1 MIIVAKLHDMFEFCL
16 FLPQFDPCNE
26 ALKQS
31 FYLLLH
37 SLTFLA
43 FCCSLGSHH
52 SSSLS
57 VLGLIQTSGYY
68 GRNNMSLLTVFHCIV
83 IAH

>member
-1 MIIVAKLHDMFEFCL
+1 MILVAKLRDI
-16 FLPQFDPCNE
+16 FLPQFDPCTE
-26 ALKQS
+26 AIKQS

-57 VLGLIQTSGYY
+57 VLGLIQTPEYY
-68 GRNNMSLLTVFHCIV
+68 GL
-83 IAH
+83 